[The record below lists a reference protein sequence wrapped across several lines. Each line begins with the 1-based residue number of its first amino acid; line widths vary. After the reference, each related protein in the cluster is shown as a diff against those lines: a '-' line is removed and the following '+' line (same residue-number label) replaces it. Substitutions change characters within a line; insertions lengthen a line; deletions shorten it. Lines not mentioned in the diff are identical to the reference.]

1 MVTILRIGA
10 LEMALGAHAI
20 VESQKIGSKVIK
32 FVSKISWICVVP

>member
-20 VESQKIGSKVIK
+20 VESQKIGSL
-32 FVSKISWICVVP
+32 

>member
-10 LEMALGAHAI
+10 LEMALGAHGI